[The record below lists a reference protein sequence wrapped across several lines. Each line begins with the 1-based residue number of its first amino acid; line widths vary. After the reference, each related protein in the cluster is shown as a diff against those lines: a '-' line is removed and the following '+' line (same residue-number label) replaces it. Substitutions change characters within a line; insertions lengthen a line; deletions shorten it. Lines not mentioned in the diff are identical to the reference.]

1 MIVVDA
7 SLMVDALVGEAGAA
21 SRLEGEALAAPH
33 LLEAEAAHVLRR
45 LAASGVVDDD
55 VARLALTDLAEL
67 EIYRFAH
74 GPLLARVWEL
84 RTNLTAY
91 DALYVALAEHLE
103 IPLVTADG
111 RLARSPGIRATVEV
125 VPGA

>member
-1 MIVVDA
+1 MIVIDA
-7 SLMVDALVGEAGAA
+7 SVMVDALVGVVGAA
-21 SRLEGEALAAPH
+21 DRLEGEVLAAPH
-33 LLEAEAAHVLRR
+33 LLEAEAAHALRR
-45 LAASGVVDDD
+45 LAASEAVDDD
-55 VARLALTDLAEL
+55 VARLALADLAEL

-111 RLARSPGIRATVEV
+111 RLGRAPGIRATVEV
-125 VPGA
+125 VAGA